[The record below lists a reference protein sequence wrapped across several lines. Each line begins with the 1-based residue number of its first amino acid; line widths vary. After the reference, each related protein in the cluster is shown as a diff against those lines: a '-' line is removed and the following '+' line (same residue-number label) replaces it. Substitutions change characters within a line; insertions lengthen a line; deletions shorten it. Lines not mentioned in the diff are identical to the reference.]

1 MVFNELANNDDVSG
15 GRKGHADVRCCLQAW
30 NLANMSKCLK
40 CAGNDD
46 IITMKVAVY
55 TILHR

>member
-1 MVFNELANNDDVSG
+1 M
-15 GRKGHADVRCCLQAW
+15 

-55 TILHR
+55 NNPAPLG

>member
-1 MVFNELANNDDVSG
+1 MACRHYFMPAG
-15 GRKGHADVRCCLQAW
+15 M

-46 IITMKVAVY
+46 IITMKVAPH
-55 TILHR
+55 TIQHP